1 MNGEPAFNRQCKT
14 VLQQSRLFRRV
25 PDELL
30 DEMLTGFRRDTWR
43 RNAQLDPA
51 SFQERFY
58 VLITGRVEVSRVNP
72 QTGRSITLQILGP
85 GDGID
90 VITLL
95 TGDLHAIQP
104 MALEDV
110 TLASAPVGEVRAWI
124 ERHPEFNRHFLP
136 YLGEQ
141 MRLMEDLATDLA
153 LYDTLT
159 RLARLLLRHVRHGHP
174 SSAPEPPH
182 GLRLIHDLHDETLAR
197 MVGSVRQ
204 VVNRHLQHWRK
215 SGVIH
220 KHKFRTEIEDL
231 EALRSYAEGNAQQG
245 KTGHDKHQVS

>member
-1 MNGEPAFNRQCKT
+1 MNGEPAFNRQCRV
-14 VLQQSRLFRRV
+14 VLQQSGLFRRV
-25 PDELL
+25 PDALL
-30 DEMLTGFRRDTWR
+30 DEILSGFRRDTWR
-43 RNAQLDPA
+43 RNTQLDPA
-51 SFQERFY
+51 SFQERFF
-58 VLITGRVEVSRVNP
+58 VLIQGRVEVSRVNP
-72 QTGRSITLQILGP
+72 QTGRSITLQVLGP

-90 VITLL
+90 VLTLL
-95 TGDLHAIQP
+95 TGELHAIQP
-104 MALEDV
+104 MALDDV
-110 TLASAPVGEVRAWI
+110 TLASAPVGEVRSWI

-159 RLARLLLRHVRHGHP
+159 RLARLLLRHVAHGQP
-174 SSAPEPPH
+174 SAAPESPH

-231 EALRSYAEGNAQQG
+231 EALQSYAEGVAPA
-245 KTGHDKHQVS
+245 DKPARNKPRAS